1 MSTGSTGTQ
10 EALQQA
16 MRDRDGW
23 LGTLV
28 RAARRVVDAQTTT
41 EMSGQVVHLRRCVEN
56 YDRCAK
62 ATVMLQHSLEIE
74 QLLTG
79 EQPSIVAPK
88 AKPRRRRG

>member
-28 RAARRVVDAQTTT
+28 RASRRVVDAQTTT
-41 EMSGQVVHLRRCVEN
+41 EMTGQVVHLRRCLEA

-62 ATVMLQHSLEIE
+62 ATVLLQHSLELE
-74 QLLTG
+74 QLLG
-79 EQPSIVAPK
+79 AEQPAVVAPK